1 VTTAP
6 TPAIRRLAA
15 SRAIATTGYE
25 AGWIAL
31 MVAVFARTHSTVW
44 MSAALFAAIATSSLA
59 APVAGALGDRY
70 DRRRVMIASELG
82 AAGFAAAMVVA
93 SAPALLVALAA
104 LVGLAEAPFMPASSA
119 SVPNLVPDERL
130 QWANS
135 TLAVGRNVGALLG
148 PLCGGVLAAT
158 IGSRAV
164 FGISAAGFLV
174 AAALVASV
182 SGRFNG
188 DRQDHER
195 DHDLRAGFLFVWHSP
210 VLRWMTLAWMVLL
223 FLLGPVLVAELPLA
237 HEFGQGAAGYGA
249 IAACWGGGAIAGSF
263 LGRVTARRWESRTM
277 IWGCLLIG
285 AGFAVVAGAPIFAV
299 ALSGMILAGLS
310 EGAVTV
316 AEQTIIQRC
325 TPDQVRSRVNA
336 ASEAAAMGAFA
347 LSFPAAGLVINLLG
361 VRGAYAMA
369 AVGCVLAAAILVP
382 TMRAARAI
390 AVPAEPEPAEEIESS
405 YPSMLGV

>member
-15 SRAIATTGYE
+15 SRAISTTGYE

-82 AAGFAAAMVVA
+82 AAVFAAAMVVA
-93 SAPALLVALAA
+93 DAPALLVALAA

-119 SVPNLVPDERL
+119 AVPNLVPDDRL
-130 QWANS
+130 EWANS
-135 TLAVGRNVGALLG
+135 TLAVGRNMGALLG
-148 PLCGGVLAAT
+148 PLCGGALAAA

-164 FGISAAGFLV
+164 FGVSAAGFLV

-182 SGRFNG
+182 SGRFNAE
-188 DRQDHER
+188 RHER
-195 DHDLRAGFLFVWHSP
+195 DTDRDLRAGFVFVWRSP
-210 VLRWMTLAWMVLL
+210 VLRGITLAWMVLL

-237 HEFGQGAAGYGA
+237 HEFGKGAAGYGM

-285 AGFAVVAGAPIFAV
+285 AGFALVAGAPAFAV
-299 ALSGMILAGLS
+299 ALGGMILAGLS
-310 EGAVTV
+310 DGAVTV
-316 AEQTIIQRC
+316 AEQTIVQRC

-336 ASEAAAMGAFA
+336 AGEAAAMGAFA
-347 LSFPAAGLVINLLG
+347 LSFPAAGLLIDLLG

-369 AVGCVLAAAILVP
+369 ALGCVLAAAIMVP
-382 TMRAARAI
+382 TMRAARSI
-390 AVPAEPEPAEEIESS
+390 AAPVAPEQLEEVEVS